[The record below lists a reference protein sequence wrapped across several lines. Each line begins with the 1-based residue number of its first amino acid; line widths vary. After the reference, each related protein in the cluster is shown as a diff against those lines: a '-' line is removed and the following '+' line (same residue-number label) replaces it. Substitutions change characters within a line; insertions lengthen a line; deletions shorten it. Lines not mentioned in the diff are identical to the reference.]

1 MGQLDGKVAL
11 ITGAATGIQGE
22 VMGFGGATA
31 WLFAK
36 EGAKVVLADI
46 QEDLGHQSA
55 SQIRNTGA
63 DAMFIR
69 LDVTKESDWISAIE
83 SIVSEYGKLDVL
95 FNNAGGG
102 IPTNGY
108 SPHTLLD
115 TTLEQWNYVMSIN
128 ATGTFL
134 GTKHGV
140 IQMKKTGGG
149 SIINMSSI
157 HGIVGTPRQ
166 IAYSAAKAAI
176 RNFTKAVAVSHAN
189 DGIRINSIHPGNS
202 LTSRVAERFPDGDY
216 PTSWTSRVPSG
227 RLGTALEVAHGAL
240 YLASDNSSY
249 TTGTELVIDGGFLA
263 Y

>member
-189 DGIRINSIHPGNS
+189 DGIRIKFNPPRKFTD
-202 LTSRVAERFPDGDY
+202 LTS
-216 PTSWTSRVPSG
+216 SRTVPRRGLSDFVDFTGSKWKVRHGIRSG
-227 RLGTALEVAHGAL
+227 TWRPLFSLRQFFIYHW
-240 YLASDNSSY
+240 Y
-249 TTGTELVIDGGFLA
+249 
-263 Y
+263 

>member
-11 ITGAATGIQGE
+11 ITGAATGIKGE

-46 QEDLGHQSA
+46 QEDLGNRSA
-55 SQIRNTGA
+55 SQIEDTGA
-63 DAMFIR
+63 ESMFIC
-69 LDVTKESDWISAIE
+69 LDVTKELDWIDAMDKV
-83 SIVSEYGKLDVL
+83 VSKFGKLDVL

-102 IPTNGY
+102 IATNGY
-108 SPHTLLD
+108 NPHTLLD
-115 TTLEQWNYVMSIN
+115 TTLEQWNHVMSIN

-134 GTKHGV
+134 GTKYGV
-140 IQMKKTGGG
+140 IEMKKTGGG

-166 IAYSAAKAAI
+166 IAYSAAKGAI

-189 DGIRINSIHPGNS
+189 DGIRINSIPPGNS
-202 LTSRVAERFPDGDY
+202 LTSRVAARFPNGDY
-216 PTSWTSRVPSG
+216 PTEWTSRVPSG
-227 RLGTALEVAHGAL
+227 RLGTALEIAHGAL

-249 TTGTELVIDGGFLA
+249 TTGTELIIDGGFLA
-263 Y
+263 H

>member
-11 ITGAATGIQGE
+11 ITGAATGIKGE

-46 QEDLGHQSA
+46 QEDLGQKSA
-55 SQIRNTGA
+55 SQIGNTGA

-69 LDVTKESDWISAIE
+69 LDVTKESDWTGAID
-83 SIVSEYGKLDVL
+83 SIVSKFGKLDVL
-95 FNNAGGG
+95 FNNAGG
-102 IPTNGY
+102 IPINGY
-108 SPHTLLD
+108 NPHTLLD

-134 GTKHGV
+134 GTKYGV

-166 IAYSAAKAAI
+166 IVYSAAKAAI
-176 RNFTKAVAVSHAN
+176 RNFTKSVAVSYAS

-202 LTSRVAERFPDGDY
+202 LTSRVAEHFPKGDY
-216 PTSWTSRVPSG
+216 PSSWTSRVPIG
-227 RLGTALEVAHGAL
+227 RLGTASEIAHGAL

-263 Y
+263 H